1 MKRICILGNS
11 HAACWM
17 VAWNTT
23 KHLYPG
29 YHLTFFM
36 VGGYEL
42 GNLLIENGRLIAG
55 NNKLK
60 QQMQQS
66 SGGLAEIDPDEF
78 DHIVIVSL
86 TFGYRNL
93 TPLFKQCC
101 SLATGHRNNCQLI
114 SDQLF
119 EQAASDILH
128 ASLALKIARQLR
140 EITVKP
146 ITLAPA
152 PCQSEDALQEKDIEI
167 ATLLDKV
174 DILSNYYTL
183 FCEQALCVAKSV
195 NSDLLLQPEATFA
208 LPGYTKRELA
218 RNGINSTLTKAAN
231 NDVSHMNQQFGE
243 IMIKQL
249 LQRVEATRGDK
260 AAI

>member
-17 VAWNTT
+17 VAWDKT

-29 YHLTFFM
+29 YNITFFM

-42 GNLLIENGRLIAG
+42 GNLEIANGKLIAG
-55 NNKLK
+55 NQKLK

-66 SGGLAEIDPDEF
+66 SGGLAEIVPDEF
-78 DHIVIVSL
+78 DHIVIISL

-101 SLATGHRNNCQLI
+101 SLSTGHRNDCQLI

-119 EQAASDILH
+119 KQATSDILH
-128 ASLALKIARQLR
+128 ASLAIKIARQLR
-140 EITVKP
+140 EITTTP
-146 ITLAPA
+146 LTLAPA
-152 PCQSEDALQEKDIEI
+152 PCQSEDALQEKDIEL

-174 DILSNYYTL
+174 HILENYYHL
-183 FCEQALCVAKSV
+183 FYEQALFVSKSV
-195 NSDLLLQPEATFA
+195 NSDVLLQPDDTLAW
-208 LPGYTKRELA
+208 PGYTKRELA
-218 RNGINSTLTKAAN
+218 RNGINSSLTKVAN
-231 NDVSHMNQQFGE
+231 TDVSHMNQQFGE
-243 IMIKQL
+243 IMIRQL
-249 LQRVEATRGDK
+249 LER
-260 AAI
+260 I